1 MLLNILRNRIWQI
14 HVNWL
19 PVSEAPANLGGT
31 DIDPAPSHCV
41 HADSRY
47 WFSRVDDMPASRESD
62 KLDHSGQFVDPV
74 PPSQISHL
82 ISPDN
87 PE

>member
-1 MLLNILRNRIWQI
+1 MHLNISRNRIWQI

-19 PVSEAPANLGGT
+19 PLSEAPANLGGT
-31 DIDPAPSHCV
+31 DIDLAPCHFV
-41 HADSRY
+41 NADSRY
-47 WFSRVDDMPASRESD
+47 RFFRVDDMPGSREND
-62 KLDHSGQFVDPV
+62 KLDHCGQFVNPV
-74 PPSQISHL
+74 PPSQISYL